1 MPIFFFFFCPID
13 ANLFFFH
20 SLGTGEGGKQYR
32 AGCCTRA
39 PDKVNIS
46 FMCQIK
52 ILLRV
57 KNSCFSRWA

>member
-1 MPIFFFFFCPID
+1 M
-13 ANLFFFH
+13 ANLVFFH
-20 SLGTGEGGKQYR
+20 SLGTGDGGKEYR

-46 FMCQIK
+46 FMCQIE

-57 KNSCFSRWA
+57 KNSCFSRWASK